1 MRKADN
7 LPPYCAV
14 VKKSGS
20 LNFLDPSGPAWP
32 VTGVLYL
39 FPLHLIICWHSELFD
54 CGCESVVRHG
64 SGGPMCTVCSPFCVG
79 LLRVAFLVLEIPK
92 HFVKE
97 LFFSF
102 SLHLT
107 SHSYICICRQF

>member
-14 VKKSGS
+14 VKNSSS

-39 FPLHLIICWHSELFD
+39 TYSKI
-54 CGCESVVRHG
+54 VV
-64 SGGPMCTVCSPFCVG
+64 
-79 LLRVAFLVLEIPK
+79 
-92 HFVKE
+92 
-97 LFFSF
+97 
-102 SLHLT
+102 
-107 SHSYICICRQF
+107 Q

>member
-14 VKKSGS
+14 VKKSRS

-39 FPLHLIICWHSELFD
+39 YLYRP
-54 CGCESVVRHG
+54 VVFQY
-64 SGGPMCTVCSPFCVG
+64 SG
-79 LLRVAFLVLEIPK
+79 
-92 HFVKE
+92 
-97 LFFSF
+97 
-102 SLHLT
+102 
-107 SHSYICICRQF
+107 ICIYVYKTTKVNKITSYFHALSKI